1 MRSLHISH
9 NSIYDFN
16 FLKKFKNLE
25 IANFR
30 GNCLSDEDK
39 LENIKFFLNSNEI
52 SFSSDGQRI
61 NNSLLNNLLRTLYSN
76 RNANRRFNEF
86 RKNSYKR
93 FVDFIETQAATEAT
107 KSEFY
112 DRWNFALLHN
122 RDLQEAGFPEN

>member
-1 MRSLHISH
+1 M
-9 NSIYDFN
+9 
-16 FLKKFKNLE
+16 KEFKNLE

-39 LENIKFFLNSNEI
+39 LESIKSFLNSSEI

-61 NNSLLNNLLRTLYSN
+61 SNSLLNSLLRTLYSN
-76 RNANRRFNEF
+76 RTANRLFNDFLE
-86 RKNSYKR
+86 KNSYKR
-93 FVDFIETQAATEAT
+93 FVDFIETKAFAEAT